1 MEAKVNVLELAS
13 ELADVKLREYA
24 FIEGEGIFPNGVYIE
39 TEDEVSYTEE
49 AQDKFNEYYDY
60 YCNMILD
67 CSIKE

>member
-1 MEAKVNVLELAS
+1 MEVKVNVLELAS
-13 ELADVKLREYA
+13 ELADVKLQQFA
-24 FIEGEGIFPNGVYIE
+24 LLEGGMFPNGVYVE

-60 YCNMILD
+60 YYDMILD